1 MVVVG
6 VESSGGGVEVVTMR
20 LDQKSPEPPSRH
32 GNTTS
37 LITSIYLYIYIA
49 ASLRYSNLDY
59 LMNI

>member
-1 MVVVG
+1 MLIRVVVVG

-37 LITSIYLYIYIA
+37 LITSIYLYI
-49 ASLRYSNLDY
+49 
-59 LMNI
+59 LMLVYDTAI